1 MADKFQLISNL
12 QPLNIYTL
20 DCTVSRE
27 YDKIMEVYNLLNS
40 DKLTINKL
48 TRFIK
53 MHNKSDTFTLILNLI
68 PYPILVIW
76 VYELN
81 VMRYYWT
88 DFIIS
93 NLVSSNKLTLKILYL
108 NKKYD
113 EAYKHIITLNNQ
125 YNIYYN
131 YTDNIIQKRWVHI
144 KEKLKEIFNMF
155 LKEYDFDEIIFGSDF
170 VEFIGNN
177 TDNSDKPDMCI
188 SLYLKNNINFKSET
202 LVTYKYPYY
211 YLKHDNIIL
220 RFYEFETSIND
231 IILYGIDDAI
241 YIKSEDKFMCNAKFY
256 QNLENPISNQV
267 NHVNQNINIS
277 EHKIVKTFGIKLKKL
292 LTIDYDIP
300 KCYQCKQ
307 YYNNKIY
314 IEDYEFLCI
323 SCADENYRNKNLKVN
338 LQNQTFLITGGRVK
352 LGYASALKLLRF
364 GAKVIITTRYPNF
377 AMSNYQ
383 EESDYEV
390 WKDNLTIIECDFTKL
405 KEIYAMLD
413 LLQNYTFNGIINNA
427 CQTIKASNSYYD
439 KVKEIETNL
448 KNDIVTNNNRITSSN
463 NLDIV
468 LYNDKINILN
478 NTIYDKQIKIYK
490 TRSEMSI
497 FKDIKDVQH
506 ESSWNKK
513 IDEITPEEIVETT
526 LINQIVPTLIINKL
540 KHRLTKPKFIINVT
554 SFEGSFNYNKSD
566 KHIHTNMCKTAMNMM
581 IRTLHEDSDKDLYV
595 YAINPGYVSGICPQ
609 SDKYP
614 VGLEDGATRILYP
627 IIKYY
632 IGEPLDKSIMIMQ
645 NYKKADW

>member
-1 MADKFQLISNL
+1 MSDKFQLISNL
-12 QPLNIYTL
+12 QPLNVYTL
-20 DCTVSRE
+20 DSTLSRTHE
-27 YDKIMEVYNLLNS
+27 KIMEVYNLLDS

-48 TRFIK
+48 TQFIK
-53 MHNKSDTFTLILNLI
+53 KNNKSDTFTLILNLI
-68 PYPILVIW
+68 PYPILVKW

-93 NLVSSNKLTLKILYL
+93 NLVSLNKFTLKMLYL
-108 NKKYD
+108 NKNYD
-113 EAYKHIITLNNQ
+113 DAYKHIITLNNQ

-144 KEKLKEIFNMF
+144 ENRLKKIFDIF
-155 LKEYDFDEIIFGSDF
+155 LREYNFDEIIFGSDF

-177 TDNSDKPDMCI
+177 SENSDMYI
-188 SLYLKNNINFKSET
+188 SMYLKNNINFKSET
-202 LVTYKYPYY
+202 LIKYKYPYY
-211 YLKHDNIIL
+211 YLKYDNIIL
-220 RFYEFETSIND
+220 RFYEFGTSVND
-231 IILYGIDDAI
+231 ILLYNIDDAV

-256 QNLENPISNQV
+256 QSLEN
-267 NHVNQNINIS
+267 NITNPDINLS
-277 EHKIVKTFGIKLKKL
+277 EHKIIKTYGIKLKKIL
-292 LTIDYDIP
+292 ITDYDIP
-300 KCYQCKQ
+300 RCYICKQ
-307 YYNNKIY
+307 YYNNQIY
-314 IEDYEFLCI
+314 IENYEFLCI
-323 SCADENYRNKNLKVN
+323 QCANENYLNKNLKVN
-338 LQNQTFLITGGRVK
+338 LHNQTFLITGGRVK

-383 EESDYEV
+383 EESDYND

-448 KNDIVTNNNRITSSN
+448 KNDIITNNNRILTNN

-468 LYNDKINILN
+468 LYNNNFNILN

-490 TRSEMSI
+490 EKSEMSI

-581 IRTLHEDSDKDLYV
+581 IRTLHEDPDKDLYA

-614 VGLEDGATRILYP
+614 IGLEDGATRILYP

-645 NYKKADW
+645 NYKKAEW